1 MLIATHAAAIC
12 DAIATTGRTVERL
25 AIAAQRGHYG
35 AIVVTPDQ
43 GPNMLADVGPAGVH
57 AWRWRE
63 RGDWSRASVDT
74 AAEALAR
81 SVGAV

>member
-1 MLIATHAAAIC
+1 MLLATHAAAIC
-12 DAIATTGRTVERL
+12 DAIAPTGHTVERL
-25 AIAAQRGHYG
+25 AIVAHRGAYG

-43 GPNMLADVGPAGVH
+43 GPNLLADVGPAGIH

-74 AAEALAR
+74 AGEALQRAGG
-81 SVGAV
+81 V

>member
-12 DAIATTGRTVERL
+12 DAIAPTGCTVVGL
-25 AIAAQRGHYG
+25 TVSAQRGNYG

-43 GPNMLADVGPAGVH
+43 GPSVLADVGPAGVH

-74 AAEALAR
+74 AVEALAR
-81 SVGAV
+81 SVGVE